1 MLNAPDVRE
10 QLNKHGLTPM
20 PGTREELANTIRKE
34 SAVWAKV
41 IKDGKITAE

>member
-1 MLNAPDVRE
+1 
-10 QLNKHGLTPM
+10 
-20 PGTREELANTIRKE
+20 LANTIRKE